1 MVFQISKSLN
11 KWYPQNYIIKNP
23 LIGSLFFLGFCIFF
37 VIIYKPLQTH
47 ESHFFSYNLTVAVYC
62 FIVTIPL
69 FGLLTILRS
78 IKFFSNPEDWTVLKE
93 LLTVFISLIVMGV
106 AVYFSGFLL
115 EPPSQR
121 WNLITFLDSL
131 LSAFLIFVVPLS
143 FFSII
148 NYRYLLV
155 SDIIKQF
162 NTAEVYLRS
171 SVEPKELI
179 RIESQLKKEELSFYP
194 NQFIY
199 AESDGN
205 YTTFHLKLEDQTKT
219 KIIRNSISNIE
230 QQLSVIPFLFR
241 THRAYIVNVRTVSS
255 QKGNTLGSRLK
266 LIGIDKEI
274 PVSRQ
279 KTRDFDQIMK
289 QYH

>member
-1 MVFQISKSLN
+1 MVFLIPGWLN
-11 KWYPQNYIIKNP
+11 KRYPQNYIIKNP
-23 LIGSLFFLGFCIFF
+23 FIGSLLFLGFCIFF
-37 VIIYKPLQTH
+37 VIVYKPLQTH
-47 ESHFFSYNLTVAVYC
+47 ESRFFSYNLTVAVYC

-69 FGLLTILRS
+69 FGLLRILKT
-78 IKFFSNPEDWTVLKE
+78 IKFFSDPEEWTVLKE
-93 LLTVFISLIVMGV
+93 LLSALISLFGMGV

-115 EPPSQR
+115 EPPGQR
-121 WNLITFLDSL
+121 WNLITFFDSL

-162 NTAEVYLRS
+162 NTTEAFLKS
-171 SVEPKELI
+171 SGESEELI

-205 YTTFHLKLEDQTKT
+205 YTAFHLNLEDQIKK
-219 KIIRNSISNIE
+219 KIIRNSISNID
-230 QQLSVIPFLFR
+230 QQLSALPFIFR
-241 THRAYIVNVRTVSS
+241 THRAYIVNVKTVSS
-255 QKGNTLGSRLK
+255 QKGNTLGYRLK
-266 LIGIDKEI
+266 LIGTDKEI

-289 QYH
+289 LYH